1 MMIDKYKMGYEEE
14 QERILTLWHKYLAN
28 DKRSFIE
35 YFQEEHNIKIAETTS
50 YKRIKRLCKVFL
62 KGKK

>member
-1 MMIDKYKMGYEEE
+1 MIDKYKMGYEEE

-50 YKRIKRLCKVFL
+50 YKKIKRLCKIFL
-62 KGKK
+62 KGKN